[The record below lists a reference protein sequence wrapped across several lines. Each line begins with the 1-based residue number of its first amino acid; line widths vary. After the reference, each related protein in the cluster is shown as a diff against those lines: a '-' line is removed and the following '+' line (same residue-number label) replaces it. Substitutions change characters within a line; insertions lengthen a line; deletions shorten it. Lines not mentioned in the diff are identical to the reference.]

1 MLWNKKFDM
10 KNMIICLVVS
20 FAFIVTSQAQ
30 TATET
35 KLEYQRGEKIAATID
50 LPYHVDIVEGA
61 LINRLKSATVKDERL
76 KGMLV
81 FKGARVTPTDGEAVD
96 FYFKVDRKGKKDDST
111 STVFLILGRPNE
123 NVALRTLND
132 NFRIDDAKRFLTD
145 VVPEVASFKLDT
157 DIADHDE
164 KVKKT
169 EKSITG
175 LTDDQKKLEE
185 RIKELQDRLSQN
197 KLDQEK
203 QNAELNR
210 LRSSR
215 DALLSKRGAAK

>member
-1 MLWNKKFDM
+1 M
-10 KNMIICLVVS
+10 KNLIICLALLIS
-20 FAFIVTSQAQ
+20 FFTPTQAQ
-30 TATET
+30 TAIET
-35 KLEYQRGEKIAATID
+35 KLEYQRGEKIAAKID

-61 LINRLKSATVKDERL
+61 LKKRLQSATVKDEKL

-96 FYFKVDRKGKKDDST
+96 FYFKIDRKGKKEDST
-111 STVFLILGRPNE
+111 ATVYLILGRPNE

-132 NFRIDDAKRFLTD
+132 NFRINDAKRFLNN
-145 VVPEVASFKLDT
+145 VVPEVASFKLET

-164 KVKKT
+164 KVKKA
-169 EKSITG
+169 EKTITG

-197 KLDQEK
+197 KIDQEK
-203 QNAELNR
+203 QHAELNR
-210 LRSSR
+210 IRSSR